1 MHNRR
6 LFLPADW
13 RPQEWLLLRI
23 IQQMPL
29 RAPEP
34 TVERFLAVD
43 NVRVQ
48 LRCARVDSDIVLKS
62 CVAEICLHILCARMD
77 DCVRMCPDHTIYYAL
92 YSMIDFLHR
101 KSSPLS

>member
-1 MHNRR
+1 MGAICHWGLGVDHGAWYDVAQALHNRR

-48 LRCARVDSDIVLKS
+48 LRCVRVYSDIFV
-62 CVAEICLHILCARMD
+62 
-77 DCVRMCPDHTIYYAL
+77 
-92 YSMIDFLHR
+92 
-101 KSSPLS
+101 